1 VSRPPKILAA
11 SYSAVR
17 TRLCILALGLPLGKA
32 LGLALDETL
41 TLGEELGPSLGDFNG
56 ACETLG
62 IELGPALV
70 A

>member
-1 VSRPPKILAA
+1 LAG
-11 SYSAVR
+11 SYFAVR
-17 TRLCILALGLPLGKA
+17 TRLCILALGLALVGKA
-32 LGLALDETL
+32 LGLAFDETQ
-41 TLGEELGPSLGDFNG
+41 TLGEELGPSLGDIDG

>member
-1 VSRPPKILAA
+1 LAF
-11 SYSAVR
+11 
-17 TRLCILALGLPLGKA
+17 G
-32 LGLALDETL
+32 ETL
-41 TLGEELGPSLGDFNG
+41 TLGEELGPSLGDFDG